1 MKKKQTSVV
10 QVTFKP
16 TDMVF
21 KEAGHPFT
29 QSEDTEVLTSIIFPA
44 NVAPCY
50 TGATI
55 GPKKWESL

>member
-44 NVAPCY
+44 NVAP
-50 TGATI
+50 
-55 GPKKWESL
+55 